1 MPPVLLLRKF
11 HHPQTQ
17 AGSGDDHVLP
27 AFGLQP
33 QRKAFM
39 AQEARLTRRMIG
51 VLAAR
56 LPEARLDQVKDPR
69 GLRGRRWALP
79 ILLRAVLVAMV
90 AGCKSLALAEALT
103 AEMSV
108 PLRKRLGIARRIAD
122 TTMRDVLCALDP
134 EELRG
139 PLHALVRAAHRRKA
153 LEPEKLPFGVVALD
167 GKSTAIPSCD
177 DEYAQRQSL
186 GEGGVIGV
194 VRTMTCT
201 LISSRAMPCID
212 AIPIPA
218 VTNEM
223 GQFEASVRSLA
234 QTYDGIDLFRMIS
247 YDAGACSEHNARVVR
262 ELGLH
267 YLLGLKGPQPTL
279 LTEAQRLLAALPW
292 HCADASSD
300 DLIGGPRTVVRHVYL
315 TEEMAGFGDWEHL
328 RTVLRVESETLDSRG
343 QRLAYENRYF
353 VASLPAS
360 RLTATQWL
368 LVVRLHWGVENNCHH
383 TLDDAF
389 EEDERPWIKSDPRG
403 MVVVALLRRM
413 AYNLLTLFR
422 SVTQRSDERRAAPW
436 RDLLRWFYNAIIS
449 ATDADLS
456 ALRPRPRAMDP

>member
-1 MPPVLLLRKF
+1 
-11 HHPQTQ
+11 
-17 AGSGDDHVLP
+17 
-27 AFGLQP
+27 
-33 QRKAFM
+33 M
-39 AQEARLTRRMIG
+39 AQQAQLTRRMIG

-56 LPEARLDQVKDPR
+56 LPEARLDQVNDPR
-69 GLRGRRWALP
+69 SLRGRRWPLA

-103 AEMSV
+103 AEMSR

-122 TTMRDVLCALDP
+122 TTMRDALCALDP
-134 EELRG
+134 AELRA

-153 LEPEKLPFGVVALD
+153 LEPDKLPFGVVALD
-167 GKSTAIPSCD
+167 GKSTALPSCD
-177 DEYAQRQSL
+177 DEYAQRQSQD
-186 GEGGVIGV
+186 EGGLIGV
-194 VRTMTCT
+194 VRTTTCT

-218 VTNEM
+218 ATNEM
-223 GQFEASVRSLA
+223 GQFEASLRSLVHA
-234 QTYDGIDLFRMIS
+234 YDGIDLFRMIS
-247 YDAGACSEHNARVVR
+247 YDAGACSEHNAGVVR
-262 ELGLH
+262 EIGLH
-267 YLLGLKGPQPTL
+267 YLLGLKSTQPTL
-279 LTEAQRLLAALPW
+279 LTEAQRLLADLPW
-292 HCADASSD
+292 HRADSSSED
-300 DLIGGPRTVVRHVYL
+300 TLGGPRTVVRRVYL
-315 TEEMAGFGDWEHL
+315 TEEMAGFGDWTHL
-328 RTVLRVESETLDSRG
+328 RTVLRIESETLDSRG
-343 QRLAYENRYF
+343 QRLSHENRYF

-360 RLTATQWL
+360 RLTAAQWL

-422 SVTQRSDERRAAPW
+422 SVTQRSDERRATPW

-456 ALRPRPRAMDP
+456 ALRPRPPANTEAR

>member
-1 MPPVLLLRKF
+1 ML
-11 HHPQTQ
+11 
-17 AGSGDDHVLP
+17 
-27 AFGLQP
+27 
-33 QRKAFM
+33 
-39 AQEARLTRRMIG
+39 G

-69 GLRGRRWALP
+69 RAKGRRWELRVV
-79 ILLRAVLVAMV
+79 LRAVLMAMV

-103 AEMSV
+103 AEMSPV
-108 PLRKRLGIARRIAD
+108 LRKRLGIARRIAD

-139 PLHALVRAAHRRKA
+139 PLHALTRAAHRRKA
-153 LEPEKLPFGVVALD
+153 LEPDKLPFGVVALD
-167 GKSTAIPSCD
+167 GKSTAVPSCD
-177 DEYAQRQSL
+177 DVYAQRQSKE
-186 GEGGVIGV
+186 EGGLVGV
-194 VRTMTCT
+194 VRTTTCT

-218 VTNEM
+218 ATNEM

-234 QTYDGIDLFRMIS
+234 KAYDGIELFKMIS
-247 YDAGACSEHNARVVR
+247 YDAGACSENNARVVR

-279 LTEAQRLLAALPW
+279 FTEAQRLLAAVPW
-292 HCADASSD
+292 QRADASSED
-300 DLIGGPRTVVRHVYL
+300 IIGGPHTVLRRLYL
-315 TEEMAGFGDWEHL
+315 TEEMNGFGDWKHL
-328 RTVLRVESETLDSRG
+328 RTVLRVESEKLDASGR
-343 QRLAYENRYF
+343 RLAHDNRYF

-360 RLTATQWL
+360 RLTAAQWL
-368 LVVRLHWGVENNCHH
+368 LLVRLHWGVENNCHH

-389 EEDERPWIKSDPRG
+389 EEDDRPWIKSDPRG
-403 MVVVALLRRM
+403 MVVVALLRRT
-413 AYNLLTLFR
+413 AYSLLTLFR
-422 SVTQRSDERRAAPW
+422 SVTQRSDERRATPW

>member
-1 MPPVLLLRKF
+1 
-11 HHPQTQ
+11 
-17 AGSGDDHVLP
+17 
-27 AFGLQP
+27 
-33 QRKAFM
+33 M

-56 LPEARLDQVKDPR
+56 LPEARLDRVKDPR
-69 GLRGRRWALP
+69 RKQGQRWKLG
-79 ILLRAVLVAMV
+79 IVLRAVLMAMV

-153 LEPEKLPFGVVALD
+153 LEPEKLPFGVVAMD
-167 GKSTAIPSCD
+167 GKSTAVPSCD
-177 DEYAQRQSL
+177 DAYAQRQSQ
-186 GEGGVIGV
+186 GEGLVGV

-201 LISSRAMPCID
+201 LISSPAMPCID

-218 VTNEM
+218 ATNEM
-223 GQFEASVRSLA
+223 GHFEATVRSLVQA
-234 QTYDGIDLFRMIS
+234 YNGIDLFRMIS

-262 ELGLH
+262 EELGLH
-267 YLLGLKGPQPTL
+267 YLLGLKGTQPTL
-279 LTEAQRLLAALPW
+279 LAEAQRLLASLQW
-292 HCADASSD
+292 HRADASSED
-300 DLIGGPRTVVRHVYL
+300 VIGGPHTVVRHVYL
-315 TEEMAGFGDWEHL
+315 TEEMAGFGGWEHL

-343 QRLAYENRYF
+343 QRTAHDNRYF
-353 VASLPAS
+353 VSSLPAS
-360 RLTATQWL
+360 RLRASQWL

-389 EEDERPWIKSDPRG
+389 EEDNRPWIKSDPRG
-403 MVVVALLRRM
+403 MVVVALLRRV

-422 SVTQRSDERRAAPW
+422 SVTQRSEERRATPW
-436 RDLLRWFYNAIIS
+436 RDLLRWFYNAIIA

-456 ALRPRPRAMDP
+456 TLRPRPRAMDP